1 MKDTATP
8 TKKEGTPAQVMV
20 DAYSKLVNLEGEQ
33 AFVNLCVKRLKAN
46 TSSVRDIQASIV
58 KAGGNAPT
66 IRKSH
71 VQYFLTMQEILDKQ
85 PTAKNEPMVALIKE
99 AQKLQTAVGKAKVS
113 EAIESAKTYGELVAN
128 TPTLATTRT
137 KKNATTPPAPFSLET
152 IFTKAI
158 SDINANR
165 GNRPITD
172 LKTTDLQSLKTL
184 AAILMQIAM
193 NTDKN
198 FAKKI

>member
-1 MKDTATP
+1 MPTTAT
-8 TKKEGTPAQVMV
+8 TKKEGTPAQIVA

-33 AFVNLCVKRLKAN
+33 AFITLCVKRLKAN

-58 KAGGNAPT
+58 QAGGTAPT

-85 PTAKNEPMVALIKE
+85 PTAKNEPMVALIKQ

-113 EAIESAKTYGELVAN
+113 EAIDSAKTYGELVAN

-137 KKNATTPPAPFSLET
+137 KKNATSTPAPFSLET
-152 IFTKAI
+152 IFTKAV

-165 GNRPITD
+165 GNRPMTD
-172 LKTTDLQSLKTL
+172 LTTTDLQALKTL
-184 AAILMQIAM
+184 AEMLKVIAS
-193 NTDKN
+193 NTEKAT
-198 FAKKI
+198 AKK

>member
-1 MKDTATP
+1 MPTTATP
-8 TKKEGTPAQVMV
+8 KKEGTPAQVMV

-33 AFVNLCVKRLKAN
+33 NFITLCVKRLKAN

-71 VQYFLTMQEILDKQ
+71 VQYFLTMQEIYDKH
-85 PTAKNEPMVALIKE
+85 PNAKSEPIVAVLKQ
-99 AQKLQTAVGKAKVS
+99 AQKMQTAVGKAKVS
-113 EAIESAKTYGELVAN
+113 EAVESAKSYADLIAN

-137 KKNATTPPAPFSLET
+137 KKNASKPATPFSLET

-165 GNRPITD
+165 GNRAITD
-172 LKTTDLQSLKTL
+172 LTTTDMQALKTL
-184 AAILMQIAM
+184 AELLKVIAS
-193 NTDKN
+193 NTEKAT
-198 FAKKI
+198 AKK

>member
-1 MKDTATP
+1 MKDTAT
-8 TKKEGTPAQVMV
+8 TKKEGTPAQVV
-20 DAYSKLVNLEGEQ
+20 ADAYSKLVNLEGEQ
-33 AFVNLCVKRLKAN
+33 AFITLCVKRLKAN

-71 VQYFLTMQEILDKQ
+71 VQYFLTMQEIYDKY
-85 PTAKNEPMVALIKE
+85 PSAKAEPIISMLKQ
-99 AQKLQTAVGKAKVS
+99 AQKLQTSVGKAKLA

-137 KKNATTPPAPFSLET
+137 KKNASAPKTPFSLET
-152 IFTKAI
+152 IFTKAV

-165 GNRPITD
+165 GNRPIND
-172 LKTTDLQSLKTL
+172 LITTDMQSLKTL
-184 AAILMQIAM
+184 AELLKVIAS
-193 NTDKN
+193 NTERVALFN
-198 FAKKI
+198 KK

>member
-1 MKDTATP
+1 MKDTAT
-8 TKKEGTPAQVMV
+8 TKKEGSPSQIEV

-33 AFVNLCVKRLKAN
+33 AFIALCVKRLKSNA
-46 TSSVRDIQASIV
+46 SSVRDIQASII

-71 VQYFLTMQEILDKQ
+71 VQYFLTMQEIYDKHA
-85 PTAKNEPMVALIKE
+85 TAKSEPIVAVLKQ
-99 AQKLQTAVGKAKVS
+99 AQKMQTAVGKAKVS
-113 EAIESAKTYGELVAN
+113 EAVESAKSYADLIAN

-137 KKNATTPPAPFSLET
+137 KKNASKPATPFSLET

-165 GNRPITD
+165 GNRAITD
-172 LKTTDLQSLKTL
+172 LTTTNLQALKTL
-184 AAILMQIAM
+184 AEMLTVIAN
-193 NTDKN
+193 NTTKAT
-198 FAKKI
+198 AKK

>member
-1 MKDTATP
+1 MPTTAT
-8 TKKEGTPAQVMV
+8 TKKEGTPAQIVA

-33 AFVNLCVKRLKAN
+33 AFITLCVKRLKAN

-58 KAGGNAPT
+58 QAGGTAPT

-85 PTAKNEPMVALIKE
+85 PTAKNEPMVALIKQ

-137 KKNATTPPAPFSLET
+137 KKNATSAPAPFSLET
-152 IFTKAI
+152 IFTKAV

-165 GNRPITD
+165 GNRPVSD
-172 LKTTDLQSLKTL
+172 LTTTDMQALKTL
-184 AAILMQIAM
+184 AEMLKVIAS
-193 NTDKN
+193 NTEKAT
-198 FAKKI
+198 AKK

>member
-33 AFVNLCVKRLKAN
+33 AFITLCTKRLKAN

-71 VQYFLTMQEILDKQ
+71 VQYFLTMQEILDTVAGAKSQ
-85 PTAKNEPMVALIKE
+85 PISELLKM
-99 AQKLQTAVGKAKVS
+99 AQKVQTANGKENVS
-113 EAIESAKTYGELVAN
+113 DVLADVRDYAELVAE
-128 TPTLATTRT
+128 TPTLDQTRT
-137 KKNATTPPAPFSLET
+137 RKNATTPTAPFSLET

-172 LKTTDLQSLKTL
+172 LTTTDLQALKTL
-184 AAILMQIAM
+184 AELLKVIAS
-193 NTDKN
+193 NTEKAT
-198 FAKKI
+198 AKK

>member
-1 MKDTATP
+1 MAT
-8 TKKEGTPAQVMV
+8 TKKEGIPAQAVM
-20 DAYSKLVNLEGEQ
+20 DSYSKLVNLEGEQ
-33 AFVNLCVKRLKAN
+33 AFIALCVKRLKAN

-71 VQYFLTMQEILDKQ
+71 VQYFQTMQEIYDKQ
-85 PTAKNEPMVALIKE
+85 PTAKLEPINAVIKQ
-99 AQKLQTAVGKAKVS
+99 AQKMQTAVGKAKVS
-113 EAIESAKTYGELVAN
+113 EEIESAKSYAELVAN

-137 KKNATTPPAPFSLET
+137 NKNAKTAPAPFSLET

-165 GNRPITD
+165 GNRPVSD
-172 LKTTDLQSLKTL
+172 LTTTDLQALKTL
-184 AAILMQIAM
+184 AELLKVIAS
-193 NTDKN
+193 NTEKAT
-198 FAKKI
+198 AKK